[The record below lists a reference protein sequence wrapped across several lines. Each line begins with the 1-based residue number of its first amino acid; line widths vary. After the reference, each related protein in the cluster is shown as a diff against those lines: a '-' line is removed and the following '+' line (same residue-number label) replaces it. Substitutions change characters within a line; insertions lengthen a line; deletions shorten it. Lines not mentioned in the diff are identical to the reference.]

1 MALTSLAQ
9 QRYWHD
15 RRARHT
21 QQRGKDANDRSI
33 GHRQALADR
42 RLVKRYQYYGDIGA
56 RDELVRQFMP
66 LAQQLARRYQ
76 RANEPLDDLVQVA
89 SIGLIKAVERY
100 DPDRGTALSSYAVPT
115 ILGELK
121 RYFRD
126 NSWSLH
132 VPRGMQERVMQVNSA
147 TESLSSQLG
156 RTPTAGEVADTIDE
170 TTENVLEAMEAASAY
185 DSVSLESSRG
195 GDDSEGEAYADQI
208 GSEDERYALVEQTA
222 TIGPELKALP
232 RRERL
237 VLGLRFVEDMTQSQI
252 AEHIGVSQMHV
263 SRLIQRAL
271 NRVRAAHKPDSH
283 RHRAR

>member
-9 QRYWHD
+9 QRYRHD
-15 RRARHT
+15 RRAHT
-21 QQRGKDANDRSI
+21 QQRTTKANDHSI

-42 RLVKRYQYYGDIGA
+42 KLVKRYQCYGDTGA

-76 RANEPLDDLVQVA
+76 RANEPIDDLVQVA

-132 VPRGMQERVMQVNSA
+132 VPRGMQERVMHVNTA
-147 TESLSSQLG
+147 MESLSGQLG
-156 RTPTAGEVADTIDE
+156 RTPTASEVANNIGD

-195 GDDSEGEAYADQI
+195 GDDSEGESYADQI

-222 TIGPELKALP
+222 TVGPELKALP
-232 RRERL
+232 KRERL

-252 AEHIGVSQMHV
+252 AERVGISQMHV

-271 NRVRAAHKPDSH
+271 ARVRAAHKTDSASA
-283 RHRAR
+283 AR